1 MTGKR
6 LRKRK
11 VGSAWNMSQ
20 MRWQGDDAWYL
31 SMSGKGYKAAFASN
45 AWATE
50 HTVHHDKKLYTE
62 KKNNLQELYSAMG
75 NSTDQGCL
83 YYRLRLKIEGWLSK
97 IRRQHH
103 TETLVMVWLI
113 LQHTGGTNLMIR
125 HWEGTSMNGFET
137 TKSISFARRIWNL
150 AGRTKG

>member
-6 LRKRK
+6 LRKGK
-11 VGSAWNMSQ
+11 VGSAWDMSQ
-20 MRWQGDDAWYL
+20 MRWQGNDAWYL
-31 SMSGKGYKAAFASN
+31 GMSGKGYKAAFASN

-50 HTVHHDKKLYTE
+50 CIMTRNYILKK
-62 KKNNLQELYSAMG
+62 KLQELYSAMG

-137 TKSISFARRIWNL
+137 TKSISFARRIW
-150 AGRTKG
+150 KG